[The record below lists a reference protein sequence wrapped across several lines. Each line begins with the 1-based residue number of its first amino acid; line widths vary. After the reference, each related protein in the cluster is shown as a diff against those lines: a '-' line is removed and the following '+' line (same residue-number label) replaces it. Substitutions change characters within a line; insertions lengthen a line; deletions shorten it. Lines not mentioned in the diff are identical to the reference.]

1 MPYLVLLKKS
11 AEKEL
16 GKLPLPAVMNVR
28 DKIRELASSL
38 FPTGHKKLKGFTNQY
53 RIRSGSYRI
62 IYSVYSKQLVIE
74 ILKIGD
80 RKDIYG

>member
-1 MPYLVLLKKS
+1 VPYLVLLKKS

-16 GKLPLPAVMNVR
+16 GKLPLSAVMNVR
-28 DKIRELASSL
+28 DKIRELASNP
-38 FPTGHKKLKGFTNQY
+38 FPKDFKKLQGFTNQY
-53 RIRSGSYRI
+53 RIRSGNYRL

-80 RKDIYG
+80 RKNIYG